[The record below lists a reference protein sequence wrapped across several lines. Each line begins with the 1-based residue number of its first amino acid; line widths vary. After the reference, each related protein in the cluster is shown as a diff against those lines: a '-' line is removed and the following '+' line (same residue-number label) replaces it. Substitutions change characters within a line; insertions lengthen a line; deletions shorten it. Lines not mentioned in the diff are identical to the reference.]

1 MSSTEI
7 AVSPKKK
14 STKQKMDQIVSS
26 SETNGHNL
34 LDNTECSNDDKD
46 DEAVNDEQTLITN
59 TSETNKDEVDECME
73 PLLLQNSADEV
84 SVNQNNETNCVLS
97 GDNSLVEA
105 DEFLELNETPPDEES
120 PTDQGGGGF
129 IKSNLSLNLSD
140 NILSDDKNMPK
151 NKKFLESS
159 DDQIINQ
166 IFFSTISVTPTAD
179 DDILDNKFVS
189 NDNTP
194 ITPSDVDPE
203 LLVGA
208 ADFFNRKI
216 DEDDTF
222 DTTFTDATENYQ
234 ENDGNLC
241 SLTDNFNE
249 NYCSFSSVD
258 YNTDAQ
264 QQKTPE
270 NPSELL
276 QPDTFLGD
284 YAEIMRQQR
293 PSIVID
299 CYDSDSNSDKNS
311 QTDDDANVVVG
322 EAKINDYCFYFD
334 QTIEEDDD
342 DACFLNIGS
351 GSADDDENLDENG
364 SLENKAEAI
373 TAQENGK
380 LLEEVDECFET
391 EEEIFNDEDEEEE
404 LPNECDDDKSLAS
417 DEDDEGVIN
426 ESCLSVNVSRHKRTW
441 HNNALVI
448 LRQGGRCQSLSTL
461 KLL

>member
-7 AVSPKKK
+7 AVSPTKK
-14 STKQKMDQIVSS
+14 STKKKMDQIVSS
-26 SETNGHNL
+26 GETNGHNL
-34 LDNTECSNDDKD
+34 MDNTECSNGDKN
-46 DEAVNDEQTLITN
+46 DEPVNDEQTLITN
-59 TSETNKDEVDECME
+59 TSETNNKDEVDECME
-73 PLLLQNSADEV
+73 PLLLQNAVEELSA
-84 SVNQNNETNCVLS
+84 NQNNETNCVLS
-97 GDNSLVEA
+97 GDNSTIEA
-105 DEFLELNETPPDEES
+105 NDLIDINEGPLDEES
-120 PTDQGGGGF
+120 PADQGGGGGF
-129 IKSNLSLNLSD
+129 IKSNMNLNLN
-140 NILSDDKNMPK
+140 NILTDDKNMPK

-166 IFFSTISVTPTAD
+166 IFFSTITVTPTTD
-179 DDILDNKFVS
+179 DDVLDSKFVS

-194 ITPSDVDPE
+194 LTPNEVEPE

-216 DEDDTF
+216 DEDEAF
-222 DTTFTDATENYQ
+222 DTTFTDPTENYQ

-258 YNTDAQ
+258 YNADAQ

-270 NPSELL
+270 NPTELL

-342 DACFLNIGS
+342 DACYLNNG
-351 GSADDDENLDENG
+351 GENADDEENVPFEI
-364 SLENKAEAI
+364 KTEAI

-391 EEEIFNDEDEEEE
+391 EDEIFNDDEDEEEDP
-404 LPNECDDDKSLAS
+404 PNECDDDKSLAS

-426 ESCLSVNVSRHKRTW
+426 ESCLSVNVSRH
-441 HNNALVI
+441 
-448 LRQGGRCQSLSTL
+448 
-461 KLL
+461 